1 VLYCSHQRVTEAGV
15 ASARIQRLAGL
26 LTDCWTIADIL
37 RDLDLKFRILGFDVL
52 LLQYFVTC
60 NCFEATVISFL
71 NHLRVSCLQ
80 KTLSQSV
87 VLWFFG
93 AVDNVILWLV
103 CSFRNIC
110 GVLYVMIDIV
120 HRYY

>member
-1 VLYCSHQRVTEAGV
+1 MLYYSHQRVTEAGV

-52 LLQYFVTC
+52 LLQYLVTC

-87 VLWFFG
+87 VLWFF
-93 AVDNVILWLV
+93 WR
-103 CSFRNIC
+103 CW
-110 GVLYVMIDIV
+110 
-120 HRYY
+120 